1 MLYLKKKN
9 FTMARDDRNGKL
21 LPPNGNEE
29 GLQRSECPIF
39 TPIAKGKL
47 MQEFLMEKMC
57 HVIICSY

>member
-1 MLYLKKKN
+1 
-9 FTMARDDRNGKL
+9 MARDDKNGKL

>member
-1 MLYLKKKN
+1 MKLCTMLYILYTTKCCILKKKKL

-29 GLQRSECPIF
+29 GLQRSDQCPIF

-47 MQEFLMEKMC
+47 
-57 HVIICSY
+57 I

>member
-9 FTMARDDRNGKL
+9 FTMARDDKNGKL
-21 LPPNGNEE
+21 LPPNGNKE

-47 MQEFLMEKMC
+47 M
-57 HVIICSY
+57 

>member
-1 MLYLKKKN
+1 
-9 FTMARDDRNGKL
+9 MARDDRNGKL
-21 LPPNGNEE
+21 LPSNGNEE